1 MRITFSHAAVVS
13 RRNQMPRCR
22 AVFRAFT
29 LIELL
34 VVIAIIAILA
44 AMILPALAKAKMKAS
59 GIQCVSNLKQ
69 LQTSQI
75 IYSSDYNEKLV
86 SNGNNS
92 TANSWVDCSKQRT
105 DVLHLEDGLL
115 WSYVKNHDVYRCPA
129 DHSMNGTLPYLRSMS
144 MNGWVGPLPTTTPQ
158 AVFGG
163 GVDSRGK
170 DYYKQTDFNG
180 PGGSSGVFVLEDENP
195 ATINDAWLGNDAY
208 NGTGSYQNTWIDTPA
223 IYHNHANGMSFADGH
238 AEIHKWSD
246 PTVLNN
252 PGNFATP
259 QQPGFND
266 LRWMQYRTSYI
277 P

>member
-1 MRITFSHAAVVS
+1 MRITFSHAAVLS
-13 RRNQMPRCR
+13 RLNQMPRCR
-22 AVFRAFT
+22 AGFRAFT

-163 GVDSRGK
+163 GVAVVSQPPERLAGLRCGRRHADAGEQTRRGHRAARK
-170 DYYKQTDFNG
+170 RI
-180 PGGSSGVFVLEDENP
+180 LER
-195 ATINDAWLGNDAY
+195 DA
-208 NGTGSYQNTWIDTPA
+208 
-223 IYHNHANGMSFADGH
+223 H
-238 AEIHKWSD
+238 D
-246 PTVLNN
+246 P
-252 PGNFATP
+252 
-259 QQPGFND
+259 
-266 LRWMQYRTSYI
+266 LR
-277 P
+277 